1 MSVAVNRTL
10 ALGPGFSTCR
20 KGRCRLQSSD
30 GVQGSNTMAENTLG
44 LAGDMDDVVVVVGA
58 EGTFGI
64 KFTDSELRETH
75 TVGQF
80 YDLVLRKHRA
90 AHPATQACLTQAA
103 FYRVRR
109 ALKDLGVNRPVTP
122 ATPLASVL
130 PPPADRKAVRQA
142 WKQIAVQAGLTL
154 PRLETPWKQSGP
166 MSRWGALTF
175 WITGYALVFAIAIA
189 LAGLTDIG
197 VGWWLFLEFA
207 TIFALG
213 IVGSLLAAAF
223 LATAPRRLKTVGDL
237 AGEVAGH
244 NFVELQRDRGSAGAS
259 DVWHALITILRSV
272 TAHKGPIDRETTF
285 FAKT

>member
-1 MSVAVNRTL
+1 
-10 ALGPGFSTCR
+10 
-20 KGRCRLQSSD
+20 
-30 GVQGSNTMAENTLG
+30 MAENTLG
-44 LAGDMDDVVVVVGA
+44 LAGDMDDVDVVVGA

-90 AHPATQACLTQAA
+90 IHPATKACLTQAA

-109 ALKDLGVNRPVTP
+109 ALKDMGVNRPITP

-130 PPPADRKAVRQA
+130 PPPADRKAVRHA
-142 WKQIAVQAGLTL
+142 WKQIADRVGVTL
-154 PRLETPWKQSGP
+154 PRLETPWKQSAP
-166 MSRWGALTF
+166 MSRWGALAF
-175 WITGYALVFAIAIA
+175 WITGYALVFALAIA
-189 LAGLTDIG
+189 LAGLTGIS

-207 TIFALG
+207 TIVVFG
-213 IVGSLLAAAF
+213 IIGSLLADAY
-223 LATAPRRLKTVGDL
+223 LATVPRRLKTVGDF
-237 AGEVAGH
+237 AREVAGH
-244 NFVELQRDRGSAGAS
+244 SFAELQRDKGSAGAS
-259 DVWHALITILRSV
+259 DAWHALTASLRAA